1 MCGTSPFAPSNRRSL
16 GSEDFYEEG
25 ATAMTIATLAGGSW
39 IFLAFLIIAFFG
51 VAFGYFTVKGSGITP
66 RAYGKVYSSAPG
78 AKRGGDAS
86 GRDKYE
92 RMNDWSRGT
101 R

>member
-1 MCGTSPFAPSNRRSL
+1 MWRTSPSAPRDRRSFVPR
-16 GSEDFYEEG
+16 GSRREG

-66 RAYGKVYSSAPG
+66 RAYGKVYGGSPG
-78 AKRGGDAS
+78 AKHGGDAS
-86 GRDKYE
+86 GRDLYT

>member
-1 MCGTSPFAPSNRRSL
+1 MT
-16 GSEDFYEEG
+16 
-25 ATAMTIATLAGGSW
+25 TAIALADGSW
-39 IFLAFLIIAFFG
+39 IFLAFLIIAFLG

-66 RAYGKVYSSAPG
+66 RSYGKVYGGAPG
-78 AKRGGDAS
+78 AKEGGDAS
-86 GRDKYE
+86 GRDRYV

>member
-1 MCGTSPFAPSNRRSL
+1 MWPTSPSGPCGRRSL
-16 GSEDFYEEG
+16 GLKSFYEEG
-25 ATAMTIATLAGGSW
+25 ATTMTIATLAGGSW

-66 RAYGKVYSSAPG
+66 RAYGKVYSSSPG
-78 AKRGGDAS
+78 AKHGGDAS
-86 GRDKYE
+86 GRDPYE